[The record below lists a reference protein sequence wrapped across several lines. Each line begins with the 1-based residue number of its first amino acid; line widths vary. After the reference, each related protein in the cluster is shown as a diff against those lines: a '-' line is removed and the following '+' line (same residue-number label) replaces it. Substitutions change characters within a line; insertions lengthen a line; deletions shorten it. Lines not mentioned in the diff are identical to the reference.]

1 MIGCCLPKTTKG
13 YKLGI
18 WVRRSMELMEI
29 LAHIPIE
36 LNPTS
41 VHNKLKSHD
50 RGVVEGLITRALSLA
65 QARAV
70 FAIAYVEARDEDAVV
85 IEGRRFKSRVL
96 RKNLDDVG
104 RVFPAVVTL
113 GGRFDEA
120 VEATVDLL
128 EKYYLDAI
136 GNLALAEAR
145 AHLITHLCQR
155 FAIDKLSWMSPGSLA
170 DWPLE
175 EQQPLFELL
184 GGVEAAI
191 GVRLTDSLLMLPRK
205 SVSGIFF
212 PAESTFFSCRLC
224 PRDRCDNRKAR
235 YDEASAHEYGILK

>member
-1 MIGCCLPKTTKG
+1 MDP
-13 YKLGI
+13 
-18 WVRRSMELMEI
+18 MEI

-36 LNPTS
+36 LNPAS
-41 VHNKLKSHD
+41 VHSKLKSHD
-50 RGVVEGLITRALSLA
+50 HGAVEGLITRALSLA
-65 QARAV
+65 QAQAI
-70 FAIAYVEARDEDAVV
+70 FATAYVEDREEDAVV
-85 IEGRRFKSRVL
+85 IAGRRFKSRVL
-96 RKNLDDVG
+96 RKNLDNVG

-120 VEATVDLL
+120 VEATGDLL

-145 AHLITHLCQR
+145 THLIGHLCRR
-155 FAIDKLSWMSPGSLA
+155 FATDKLSWMSPGSLT

-175 EQQPLFELL
+175 EQVPLFELL
-184 GGVEAAI
+184 GGVESAI
-191 GVRLTDSLLMLPRK
+191 GVRLTASLLMLPRK

-235 YDEASAHEYGILK
+235 YDEEAAHAYGILK